1 MSYKKFFLFLIFIL
15 GILGLFLFS
24 SISRAEILNLQIAAN
39 TDDVS
44 RQGNAAGICKALQTS
59 QVNIRTGRKDVGPGN
74 LRVQNGGFRFTN
86 VTVSRGAT
94 INSAIWQGFQT
105 GDLKG
110 TPTLVVQAEAVDNA
124 ATFTGTCADF
134 DNRATTTASVNWTPG
149 TGLNQF
155 HSSSDLKTIIQE
167 IVDRPGWASG
177 NALVIFIQWNGTDS
191 EGNYR
196 TWETLEGNP
205 TNVPKLDI
213 TFTPPGV
220 TGGGPG
226 GGEDVGGPP
235 LVGDPSQTGGRGD
248 SGREVGDSPPA
259 GGSPQSGGGGGG
271 GREI

>member
-1 MSYKKFFLFLIFIL
+1 MNYKKFFLFLIFIL

-44 RQGNAAGICKALQTS
+44 RQGDAAGICKALQTS

-74 LRVQNGGFRFTN
+74 LRVQNGGFRFIN

-105 GDLKG
+105 GDLTG
-110 TPTLVVQAEAVDNA
+110 TPTLVVQAEAADNA
-124 ATFTGTCADF
+124 ATFIGTCADF
-134 DNRATTTASVNWTPG
+134 DNRATTTAFVNWTPG

-155 HSSSDLKTIIQE
+155 HSSPDLKTIIQE

-177 NALVIFIQWNGTDS
+177 NALVIFIQWNGTDL

-196 TWETLEGNP
+196 TWETLDGNP

-213 TFTPPGV
+213 TFTPPVV
-220 TGGGPG
+220 TGGGSDGGKSVGDEAPPGDPPQSG
-226 GGEDVGGPP
+226 GGGSGGSKVGNPSSA
-235 LVGDPSQTGGRGD
+235 GDP
-248 SGREVGDSPPA
+248 
-259 GGSPQSGGGGGG
+259 PQSGGGGGG
-271 GREI
+271 GRKI